1 MNPPHSEEKS
11 VGRILKETRTVKN
24 ISLESASKGTRIH
37 VNILKAMESDATK
50 SLGPVYTKSFLKLY
64 AEYLDLNKE
73 EILKRYQDALDS
85 EEMARTRRVRFP
97 GEQPLLKT
105 FVLGAVL
112 ANGARK
118 IFRRNNFRILA
129 ALAIFLVGIGL
140 WQLRRH
146 HRSATGRSVTAPVG
160 KAIDA
165 QPASSKAASR
175 KAPTPPV
182 VKAPVPVKEGVL
194 KQTAPSAAAPAV
206 KNAEKIILVLK
217 AKEKTWL
224 QVKVDGKVVFQ
235 GILARGATESWQA
248 SEKIGLW
255 LGNAGAVELELNG
268 KLLNKIGRPG
278 KPLKNVL
285 ITRAGLSVNG

>member
-1 MNPPHSEEKS
+1 MSPQHSEEKS
-11 VGRILKETRTVKN
+11 VGRILKEARTVKN
-24 ISLESASKGTRIH
+24 ISLESASKATRIH
-37 VNILKAMESDATK
+37 INILKAMESDATK

-73 EILKRYQDALDS
+73 EILKRYQDALDF
-85 EEMARTRRVRFP
+85 EETAKTRRVRFP

-112 ANGARK
+112 AKWARK

-129 ALAIFLVGIGL
+129 ALLIFLVVIGL
-140 WQLRRH
+140 LQLRRH
-146 HRSATGRSVTAPVG
+146 HRNTPSRSVAAPVA
-160 KAIDA
+160 KTTDA
-165 QPASSKAASR
+165 QPAPKAASR
-175 KAPTPPV
+175 KTSTPPA
-182 VKAPVPVKEGVL
+182 VKAPVPVKEGVS
-194 KQTAPSAAAPAV
+194 KQTVSSAAAPAV
-206 KNAEKIILVLK
+206 KNAEKIILVLR

-224 QVKVDGKVVFQ
+224 QVKVDDKVVFQ

-248 SEKIGLW
+248 CDKIGLW

-268 KLLNKIGRPG
+268 KLLKKIGRPG

-285 ITRAGLSVNG
+285 ITRAGLSING